1 MQHLL
6 YKLINYI
13 LHHTATSGYVVD

>member
-13 LHHTATSGYVVD
+13 LHNTATSGYVVD